1 MFEKYIPMTEA
12 TCYILLSIT
21 LKKKHGYLIMQ
32 HVKEMT
38 DGKITIG
45 NGTLYGILNRM
56 VEDGLITAEMIDQKK
71 IYTATPLGKE
81 ILLAEQHRL
90 KMLLKNFN
98 TLVAD

>member
-21 LKKKHGYLIMQ
+21 LQRKHGYLIMQ

-71 IYTATPLGKE
+71 IYTVTPLGKE

-90 KMLLKNFN
+90 KMLLKNFDALL
-98 TLVAD
+98 TE